1 MRNRSISEGRMDPF
15 NLRETHAGPLFS
27 EREARKKEPKEK
39 PVAEMAPPAIMEKDR
54 TKGVS
59 GDFVLSELIRQIP
72 NLTGTE
78 ALPLSHM
85 ITDQLRRWK
94 GSSSLTFR
102 RTKIIE
108 KISNSS
114 VTIIDFKCV
123 TDNPRQASDLSYVST
138 IVMSDIINPDVP
150 SEQISCLWAPAYDT
164 VDTITFRKESTHLL
178 SVLRQSWDGSTYNKR
193 MRTSVAA
200 TAIND
205 LFSKY
210 FTEWTHGFPSED
222 AALQRACAWGIV
234 AANRSQIEYRLFA
247 ASLVCLLNTQINT
260 SLRDNLAEPEA
271 FGKDIC
277 YMLVPHFKIYD
288 TELGSFLLGA
298 AEDSCWD

>member
-1 MRNRSISEGRMDPF
+1 MAPF
-15 NLRETHAGPLFS
+15 NLLATHAGPLFF
-27 EREARKKEPKEK
+27 EQEASKKEPKDK
-39 PVAEMAPPAIMEKDR
+39 PFAEMALPPILERDL

-94 GSSSLTFR
+94 WSSALTFR

-123 TDNPRQASDLSYVST
+123 SSNPRQASDLSYVST

-178 SVLRQSWDGSTYNKR
+178 SVLRQSWEGSTYNER
-193 MRTSVAA
+193 MRTWVAA

-260 SLRDNLAEPEA
+260 SVRDNLTELEA
-271 FGKDIC
+271 FGNDTC

-288 TELGSFLLGA
+288 RVLSRF
-298 AEDSCWD
+298 S